1 MRIAAAV
8 ASAALFAVPFVAPL
22 AHADNGETCSG
33 RGVTMRCHSD
43 DPNKWPLVLPN
54 GYRGSADQNG
64 SCGAFAVSCKP
75 PCNMMNQLDGQL
87 VPNPKRG
94 MGEWCSDTGS

>member
-1 MRIAAAV
+1 
-8 ASAALFAVPFVAPL
+8 
-22 AHADNGETCSG
+22 
-33 RGVTMRCHSD
+33 MRCHSD